1 MSCRLLASHMTSL
14 DPETFAANPAET
26 FLTESN
32 GVLYQ
37 IARNLCFQIGVEDDD
52 QSDELTAL
60 IVKSLTWI
68 IRAMKHYPNL
78 CFSDKDEAE
87 GREPVHWVIT
97 RLSNIARSKGTKRR
111 KAVFKCFAAFVQ
123 FGENVVFD
131 YLELMLEPLH
141 RSESETRNELEST
154 LTAMVRPANDH
165 VSEESQLAKDVLYLL
180 EERCPS
186 QEVFLKAYAAVKTRA
201 RDKREKRKL
210 VIRTEAVVDQSN
222 AAMRRI
228 NKQERE
234 KKRRKRRANEQRLGR
249 GATAKHRQH
258 F

>member
-1 MSCRLLASHMTSL
+1 
-14 DPETFAANPAET
+14 
-26 FLTESN
+26 
-32 GVLYQ
+32 
-37 IARNLCFQIGVEDDD
+37 
-52 QSDELTAL
+52 
-60 IVKSLTWI
+60 
-68 IRAMKHYPNL
+68 
-78 CFSDKDEAE
+78 
-87 GREPVHWVIT
+87 
-97 RLSNIARSKGTKRR
+97 
-111 KAVFKCFAAFVQ
+111 
-123 FGENVVFD
+123 
-131 YLELMLEPLH
+131 
-141 RSESETRNELEST
+141 
-154 LTAMVRPANDH
+154 

-201 RDKREKRKL
+201 GDKREKRKL